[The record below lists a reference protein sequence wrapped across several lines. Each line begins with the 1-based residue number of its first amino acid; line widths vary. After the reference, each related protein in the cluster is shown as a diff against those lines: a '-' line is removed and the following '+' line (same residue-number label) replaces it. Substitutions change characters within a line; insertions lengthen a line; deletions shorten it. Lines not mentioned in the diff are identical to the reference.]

1 MLSRRSFFK
10 TAGMGAA
17 VAATASFPADLFAE
31 TVAWAEPQRAARP
44 GGPILLNSNEN
55 AYGPFPSVL
64 AMKNPFLDAN
74 RYPDHAAE
82 GLANRL
88 ATLHNVKSDQV
99 LLGAGSTEILRVA
112 ACAFTGPGKKL
123 VMASPTFEA
132 IGFYGNAVGADVV
145 KIPLATSYAHQ
156 LAQMAEAVGKDG
168 GLIYICN
175 PNNPTASVTPR
186 RSLENFIRDLPPNI
200 YVLMDEAYHD
210 FVPVSADYISFLQ
223 TPIDMDKVIVA
234 RTFSKIYGMAGLRLG
249 YGVASANTIRKMA
262 PYKLEDSTNI
272 LALRA
277 ALTSLDHE
285 DEHKIAVKRNA
296 DDRDEFLRRAAS
308 RKVHAIPSWANFVMI
323 NTDRPV
329 RTVIDYF
336 RINNIRIGRPFP
348 PMDTF
353 ARISL
358 ATPDE
363 MKAFW
368 QAWDKMPKA

>member
-10 TAGMGAA
+10 TAGLGAAA
-17 VAATASFPADLFAE
+17 VAANASLPTQLFS
-31 TVAWAEPQRAARP
+31 WAEPQRTPSHP

-64 AMKNPFLDAN
+64 ALKDPFQDAN
-74 RYPDHAAE
+74 RYPDRGYGKLIERIASMHKVKTDHV
-82 GLANRL
+82 
-88 ATLHNVKSDQV
+88 TL
-99 LLGAGSTEILRVA
+99 GCGSTEILRVA
-112 ACAFTGPGKKL
+112 ASAFLGPGKKL
-123 VMASPTFEA
+123 VMAAPTFEA
-132 IGFYGNAVGADVV
+132 IEFYAQATKADVI
-145 KIPLATSYAHQ
+145 KIPLAASYAHQ
-156 LAQMAEAVGKDG
+156 LTLMAEAIGKDG

-186 RSLENFIRDLPPNI
+186 RSLESFIRDLPPNT

-210 FVPVSADYISFLQ
+210 FVPVSADYLSFLQ
-223 TPIDMDKVIVA
+223 APTDDERVIVA

-249 YGVASANTIRKMA
+249 YAVTSAKNTKLMA
-262 PYKLEDSTNI
+262 AYKLEDSTNI

-277 ALTSLDHE
+277 ALTSLDQP
-285 DEHKIAVKRNA
+285 DEHKMAIQRNA
-296 DDRDEFLRRAAS
+296 FDRDAFMHQAETRKLRP
-308 RKVHAIPSWANFVMI
+308 IPSWTNFVMF
-323 NTDRPV
+323 NTQRPI

-336 RINNIRIGRPFP
+336 QQNNILIGRPFP

-358 ATPDE
+358 GKPDE

-368 QAWDKMPKA
+368 QVWDQLAAAK